1 MITSYH
7 AKYYAYELTRQ
18 GGEGVER
25 LSRSLFDACVD
36 LNPHQIE
43 AALFAVRSPVSKGVL
58 LADEVGLG
66 KTIEAGLV
74 LCEYWA
80 ERKRKLLVIC
90 PASIRKQWALELG
103 EKFNLPT
110 EILDAKSYQDSKTA
124 GNPMPFDS
132 KAVVI
137 TSMNYASKCAEEIRA
152 IPWDLVVIDE
162 AHKLRNAYRQSNK
175 MGQRIRWAVE
185 DHRKVLLTATPLQNS
200 LLELYGLTTLIDDR
214 IFGDLPSYRTQY
226 VNTNGDMEDLRSRL
240 KFFCTRTLRRQVLE
254 YIKYT
259 ERKLIT
265 RPFKPTENEQKLY
278 EAISAFLQR
287 PDTYSIPNQQRHLT
301 TLIVRKLLASSPRA
315 VAGTLEAMRNRLIL
329 MRDKNNVDIPLV
341 EQLLTEEEMDEDLLD
356 SILAGDNLLEADPL
370 IEDVSN
376 GSTIE
381 EAAEI
386 PEAEEPALPT
396 SPTKTPIDW
405 KKLNAEIDELERY
418 IQWARSIGVD
428 TKTRSLLQAL
438 EIGFGRM
445 AEMGAAQK
453 AVIFTESRRT
463 QTYLKE
469 FLDANGFAGKVA
481 LFNGTNSDSES
492 TQIYERWLET
502 NKDTGRTS
510 GSRTVNVRTA
520 IIEHFRDHASIMI
533 ATEAAA
539 EGINLQFCSLVVNF
553 DLPWNPQRIEQRIG
567 RCHRYGQ
574 QHDVV
579 VINFLNESNAADQRV
594 YELLN
599 SKFNLFNGVFGA
611 SDDVLGSIESGVDFE
626 RRILDIYQECRSL
639 DEIQAAF
646 QHLQAE
652 LDQTIQ
658 SRLKDTRKILLENFD
673 EDVHSRLRTNLMDT
687 RERMDRFSQMFWLVT
702 QHILEGK
709 AKFDNQVLTFSIP
722 KPGLN
727 SFPPGKY
734 HLISKDQ
741 QNIPGD
747 FLYRLSHP
755 LGEYVLQT
763 AKEQPTPVA
772 AVTFDITHHPVKIA
786 MVEGIKGKSGWLH
799 LQRLTIDS
807 FETEEYLL
815 FSAIDSAGNSIDQ
828 ETCEKL
834 FHCMGSSNGETTI
847 PETLQ
852 HRLEKEAERHVQA
865 TISRSLEEN
874 NRHFNEARERL
885 EKWAE
890 DMVLA
895 AEKELKDTKQQ
906 INVLNRQSRLAATME
921 EQHDLQEKIRELEKK
936 KRRQRQQIFDL
947 EDEIAQKRDDLISAL
962 ERRMTQKTAS
972 EPLFTI
978 AWNVV

>member
-1 MITSYH
+1 MITPYH

-18 GGEGVER
+18 GVEGVDR

-90 PASIRKQWALELG
+90 PASIRKQWALELS
-103 EKFNLPT
+103 EKFNVPT
-110 EILDAKSYQDSKTA
+110 VVLDAGSYKEIKTT

-132 KAVVI
+132 KVVVI

-152 IPWDLVVIDE
+152 IGWDMVVIDE

-175 MGQRIRWAVE
+175 MGQRIRWALE
-185 DHRKVLLTATPLQNS
+185 DRRKVLLTATPLQNS
-200 LLELYGLTTLIDDR
+200 LLELYGLTTLIDEQ
-214 IFGDLPSYRTQY
+214 IFGDLPSFRTQY
-226 VNTNGDMEDLRSRL
+226 TNAGGDLDDLRNRL

-254 YIKYT
+254 YIQYT

-287 PDTYSIPNQQRHLT
+287 PETYALPRQQRHLT
-301 TLIVRKLLASSPRA
+301 TLIVRKLLASSSQA
-315 VAGTLEAMRNRLIL
+315 VAGTLDVMRNRLVA
-329 MRDKNNVDIPLV
+329 MRQKKSLDIPLA
-341 EQLLTEEEMDEDLLD
+341 EQIISEDEMDEELLD
-356 SILAGDNLLEADPL
+356 SILGE
-370 IEDVSN
+370 
-376 GSTIE
+376 GE
-381 EAAEI
+381 EQI
-386 PEAEEPALPT
+386 GTPMEPP
-396 SPTKTPIDW
+396 KEYPIDW
-405 KKLNAEIDELERY
+405 VKLGAEIDELERY
-418 IQWARSIGVD
+418 IHWARSIGVD
-428 TKTRSLLQAL
+428 TKARSLLKAL
-438 EIGFGRM
+438 EIGFERM
-445 AEMGAAQK
+445 AEMAAAQK

-463 QTYLKE
+463 QNYLKD
-469 FLDANGFAGKVA
+469 FLDANGYAGKVV
-481 LFNGTNSDSES
+481 LFNGTNTDPES
-492 TQIYERWLET
+492 TQIYERWLES
-502 NKDTGRTS
+502 NRDTGRTA
-510 GSRTVNVRTA
+510 GSRAVNVRNA
-520 IIEHFRDHASIMI
+520 IIEHFRDDARIML

-574 QHDVV
+574 KHDVV

-599 SKFNLFNGVFGA
+599 EKFNLFNGVFGA

-626 RRILDIYQECRSL
+626 GRVLDIYQQCRTQQ
-639 DEIQAAF
+639 EIEQAF
-646 QHLQAE
+646 QKLQAE

-658 SRLKDTRKILLENFD
+658 SRLQDTRQILLENFD
-673 EDVHSRLRTNLMDT
+673 EDVHSRLRANLLDT
-687 RERMDRFSQMFWLVT
+687 RERLDRFSQMFWWITRYILDEQAHFDEQYLV
-702 QHILEGK
+702 
-709 AKFDNQVLTFSIP
+709 FDLC
-722 KPGLN
+722 
-727 SFPPGKY
+727 PPGWNGSAPGRY
-734 HLISKDQ
+734 HLISKSQ
-741 QNIPGD
+741 PNIPSD

-755 LGEYVLQT
+755 MGETVIQS
-763 AKEQPTPVA
+763 AKDLVA
-772 AVTFDITHHPVKIA
+772 PPALVTFDISHHPVRIA
-786 MVEGIKGKSGWLH
+786 MVEALKGKNGWLH
-799 LQRLTIDS
+799 LERLVIDS
-807 FETEEYLL
+807 FEREEYLL
-815 FSAIDSAGNSIDQ
+815 FSAIDQAGNSLDQ

-834 FHCMGSSNGETTI
+834 FHCLGQTGEASLPPTDQR
-847 PETLQ
+847 L
-852 HRLEKEAERHVQA
+852 RLEQETQRHTQA

-890 DMVLA
+890 DMILA
-895 AEKELKDTKQQ
+895 SEKELKDTKQQ
-906 INVLNRQSRLAATME
+906 INAINRQSRLATTVE
-921 EQHDLQEKIRELEKK
+921 EQHELQEKIRDLEKK
-936 KRRQRQQIFDL
+936 KRRQRQAIFDL
-947 EDEIAQKRDDLISAL
+947 EDEIAQKRDDLIAAL
-962 ERRMTQKTAS
+962 EKRMTQKTSA

-978 AWNVV
+978 QWSVI